1 MMADAATAKASYGRA
16 YGILKSQLGR
26 QACAQGWQIQLF
38 DFALK
43 HGRKPEGDEIAECR
57 DRAHRI
63 AIDKRGWPAIAS
75 ECHSRKMQRF
85 ERIAH
90 GLE

>member
-1 MMADAATAKASYGRA
+1 MVDASTTTKASFGRA

-43 HGRKPEGDEIAECR
+43 HGRKPEGEEIAELR

-63 AIDKRGWPAIAS
+63 AIDKRGWPAIAA